1 MDMTISFPGGKKVDA
16 TILDQV
22 IRTDQSRQSGGEG
35 SAPEPYL
42 YFLASLGTCAGIYV
56 LGFCQSRNLPTD
68 DLRLIQHMDWN
79 PVSHKLE
86 KITLDIV
93 TPPGF
98 PDKYRDALVRAAD
111 MCAVKKTIQ
120 DPPAFEI
127 RTISDSAQAAQS
139 A

>member
-1 MDMTISFPGGKKVDA
+1 MDMTISFPGGKRVDA

-22 IRTDQSRQSGGEG
+22 IRTDQSKESGGEG

-56 LGFCQSRNLPTD
+56 LGFCQSRNLPSD
-68 DLRLIQHMDWN
+68 GLKLVQHMDWN
-79 PVSHKLE
+79 PVSNKLE

-93 TPPGF
+93 TPPDF
-98 PDKYRDALVRAAD
+98 PEKYKDALTRAAD

-127 RTISDSAQAAQS
+127 RTLNGTAGVAQS

>member
-1 MDMTISFPGGKKVDA
+1 MDMTITFPGGKRVDA
-16 TILDQV
+16 SILDQV
-22 IRTDQSRQSGGEG
+22 VRTDQSKESGGDG

-56 LGFCQSRNLPTD
+56 LGFCQSRGLPTD
-68 DLRLIQHMDWN
+68 GLRLVQHMDWN

-86 KITLDIV
+86 KVTIDIM

-98 PDKYRDALVRAAD
+98 PEKYRSALVRAAD
-111 MCAVKKTIQ
+111 MCAVKRTIL

-127 RTISDSAQAAQS
+127 RTVSEEALDAQS